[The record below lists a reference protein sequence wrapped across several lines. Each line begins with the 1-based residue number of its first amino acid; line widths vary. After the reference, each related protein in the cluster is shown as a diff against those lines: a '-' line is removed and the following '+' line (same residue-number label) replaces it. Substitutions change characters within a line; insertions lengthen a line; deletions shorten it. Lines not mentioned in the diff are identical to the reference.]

1 MRITTFI
8 GGTSLLLSVWLGFSF
23 IREVPTGS
31 YPLLEKSLTG
41 STSPATPDLLVAT
54 REEAPAER

>member
-8 GGTSLLLSVWLGFSF
+8 GGASLLLSVWLGFSF

-31 YPLLEKSLTG
+31 YPLLEKNLTG
-41 STSPATPDLLVAT
+41 SKSPTTSGLLVAAD
-54 REEAPAER
+54 EEASTER